1 MADGGVVMI
10 RLVLADD
17 HVIMRAGLAELFA
30 GQVDMSVIG
39 QAGNATALLELLR
52 RNPPDVLLLDLNMPG
67 ESGPVLLGR
76 IRQGWPSLP
85 VLVLTMHGSPTF
97 VQRSLELGARGFLS
111 KGCDIQT
118 LMTAIRKL
126 AAGERFVESAL
137 AQRMVLDG
145 PGDGEVRLTR
155 REQEVLALI
164 VAGVRLGDIADRLF
178 LSAKTVSTHKM
189 NLMRKLG
196 VDNNADLIRHAMRS
210 GLDM

>member
-1 MADGGVVMI
+1 MI
-10 RLVLADD
+10 RVILADD
-17 HVIMRAGLAELFA
+17 HVILRAGLAELFA
-30 GQVDMSVIG
+30 GQDDMAVIG
-39 QAGNATALLELLR
+39 QAGEAESLFELLR
-52 RNPPDVLLLDLNMPG
+52 RGLPDVLLLDLNMPG
-67 ESGPVLLGR
+67 ESGPVLLAR
-76 IRQGWPSLP
+76 IRQTWPDLP
-85 VLVLTMHGSPTF
+85 VLVLTMHGSPSI
-97 VQRSLELGARGFLS
+97 VQRALEQGARGFLS

-118 LMTAIRKL
+118 LMTAVRKL

-145 PGDGEVRLTR
+145 PGDDEVRLTR
-155 REQEVLALI
+155 REQEVLSLI

-196 VDNNADLIRHAMRS
+196 VDNNADLIRLALRK

>member
-1 MADGGVVMI
+1 MI
-10 RLVLADD
+10 RVVLADD
-17 HVIMRAGLAELFA
+17 HVILRAGLAELFA
-30 GQVDMSVIG
+30 GQDDMAVIG
-39 QAGNATALLELLR
+39 QAGDGESLIELLR
-52 RNPPDVLLLDLNMPG
+52 RNLPDVLLLDLNMPG

-76 IRQGWPSLP
+76 IRQIWPDLP
-85 VLVLTMHGSPTF
+85 VLVLTMHGSPSI
-97 VQRSLELGARGFLS
+97 VQRALEQGARGFLS

-118 LMTAIRKL
+118 LMTAVRKL

-145 PGDGEVRLTR
+145 PGDDEVKLTR

-196 VDNNADLIRHAMRS
+196 VDNNADLIRLAMRK

>member
-1 MADGGVVMI
+1 MI

-17 HVIMRAGLAELFA
+17 HAILRAGLVELFA
-30 GQVDMSVIG
+30 GQPDMVVTG
-39 QAGNATALLELLR
+39 QAGSADGLLDLLR
-52 RNPPDVLLLDLNMPG
+52 RGLPDVLLLDLNMPG
-67 ESGPVLLGR
+67 ESGPVLLDR
-76 IRQGWPSLP
+76 IRQGWPGLP
-85 VLVLTMHGSPTF
+85 ILVLTMHASPSI
-97 VQRSLELGARGFLS
+97 VQRALELGARGFLS

-118 LMTAIRKL
+118 LMGAIRKL

-164 VAGVRLGDIADRLF
+164 VAGLRLGDIADRLF

-189 NLMRKLG
+189 NLMRKMG
-196 VDNNADLIRHAMRS
+196 VDNNADLIRHALRNGME
-210 GLDM
+210 L

>member
-1 MADGGVVMI
+1 VI
-10 RLVLADD
+10 RVVLADD
-17 HVIMRAGLAELFA
+17 HVILRAGLAELFA
-30 GQVDMSVIG
+30 GQDDMVVIG
-39 QAGNATALLELLR
+39 QAGDGEALFELLTR
-52 RNPPDVLLLDLNMPG
+52 DVPDVLLLDLNMPG

-76 IRQGWPSLP
+76 IRQTWPALP
-85 VLVLTMHGSPTF
+85 VLVLTMHGSPSI
-97 VQRSLELGARGFLS
+97 VQRSLEQGARGFLS
-111 KGCDIQT
+111 KGADIHT
-118 LMTAIRKL
+118 LMTAVRKL

-145 PGDGEVRLTR
+145 PGDGEWRLTR
-155 REQEVLALI
+155 REKEVLALI

-196 VDNNADLIRHAMRS
+196 VDNNADLIRLAMRS

>member
-1 MADGGVVMI
+1 
-10 RLVLADD
+10 
-17 HVIMRAGLAELFA
+17 
-30 GQVDMSVIG
+30 
-39 QAGNATALLELLR
+39 
-52 RNPPDVLLLDLNMPG
+52 
-67 ESGPVLLGR
+67 
-76 IRQGWPSLP
+76 
-85 VLVLTMHGSPTF
+85 
-97 VQRSLELGARGFLS
+97 
-111 KGCDIQT
+111 
-118 LMTAIRKL
+118 MTAVRKL

-145 PGDGEVRLTR
+145 PGDDEVKLTR

-196 VDNNADLIRHAMRS
+196 VDNNADLIRLAMRK

>member
-1 MADGGVVMI
+1 MI
-10 RLVLADD
+10 RVVLADD
-17 HVIMRAGLAELFA
+17 HVILRAGLAELFA
-30 GQVDMSVIG
+30 GQDDMAVIG
-39 QAGNATALLELLR
+39 QAGDGESLIELLR
-52 RNPPDVLLLDLNMPG
+52 RSPPDVLLLDLNMPG

-76 IRQGWPSLP
+76 IRQTWPDLP
-85 VLVLTMHGSPTF
+85 VLVLTMHGSPSI
-97 VQRSLELGARGFLS
+97 VQRSLEQGARGFLS

-118 LMTAIRKL
+118 LMTAVRKL

-145 PGDGEVRLTR
+145 PGDDEVKLTR
-155 REQEVLALI
+155 REQEVLSLI

-196 VDNNADLIRHAMRS
+196 VDNNADLIRLAIRK

>member
-1 MADGGVVMI
+1 MI
-10 RLVLADD
+10 RVVLADD
-17 HVIMRAGLAELFA
+17 HVILRAGLAELFA
-30 GQVDMSVIG
+30 GQDDMAVIG
-39 QAGNATALLELLR
+39 QAGDGETLIELLR
-52 RNPPDVLLLDLNMPG
+52 RNVPDVLLLDLNMPG

-76 IRQGWPSLP
+76 VRQNWPNLP
-85 VLVLTMHGSPTF
+85 VLVLTMHGSPSI
-97 VQRSLELGARGFLS
+97 VQRSLEQGARGFLS

-118 LMTAIRKL
+118 LMTAVRKL
-126 AAGERFVESAL
+126 AAGERFVESVL

-145 PGDGEVRLTR
+145 PGDDEVKLTR

-196 VDNNADLIRHAMRS
+196 VDNNADLIRLAIRK

>member
-1 MADGGVVMI
+1 MI
-10 RLVLADD
+10 RVVLADD
-17 HVIMRAGLAELFA
+17 HVILRAGLAELFA
-30 GQVDMSVIG
+30 GQDDMAVIG
-39 QAGNATALLELLR
+39 QAGDGESLIELLR

-76 IRQGWPSLP
+76 IRQAWPDLP
-85 VLVLTMHGSPTF
+85 VLVLTMHGSPSI
-97 VQRSLELGARGFLS
+97 VQRSLEQGARGFLS

-118 LMTAIRKL
+118 LMTAVRKL

-145 PGDGEVRLTR
+145 PGDDEVKLTR
-155 REQEVLALI
+155 REQEVLSLI

-196 VDNNADLIRHAMRS
+196 VDNNADLIRLAIRK